1 MKQLGGG
8 VSGLNTVR
16 AVALQPHADPQT
28 MVDEASPADLPEAE
42 SQALRALILDE
53 LRRLREG
60 VLARYGLRSSQL
72 TGVEACPGFVVL
84 IAANALT

>member
-1 MKQLGGG
+1 
-8 VSGLNTVR
+8 VR
-16 AVALQPHADPQT
+16 AVVLQPHADPQT
-28 MVDEASPADLPEAE
+28 MVDEALPADLPEAE

-72 TGVEACPGFVVL
+72 QAWKHAQGL
-84 IAANALT
+84 